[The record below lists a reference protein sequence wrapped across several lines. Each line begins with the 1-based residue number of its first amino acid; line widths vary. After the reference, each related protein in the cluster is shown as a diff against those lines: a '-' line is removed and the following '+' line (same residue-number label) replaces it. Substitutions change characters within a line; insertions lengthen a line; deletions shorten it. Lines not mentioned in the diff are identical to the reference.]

1 MLNRLKPAL
10 MILTGGSRSQWA
22 LASSQFCFTIYPTM
36 PTGCTGSVVFFVVNV
51 ALFVIFTCI
60 SVIRYTMY
68 PEIWGAMIRH
78 PTQSLF
84 LGTFPMGFAT
94 IVNMVVFVC
103 VPSWG
108 PWATTLAWTM
118 WWIDVVVSTAICFY
132 LPFVMFVNIFRS
144 KSLLPIY
151 LLIIGFGI

>member
-1 MLNRLKPAL
+1 
-10 MILTGGSRSQWA
+10 
-22 LASSQFCFTIYPTM
+22 
-36 PTGCTGSVVFFVVNV
+36 
-51 ALFVIFTCI
+51 
-60 SVIRYTMY
+60 
-68 PEIWGAMIRH
+68 MIRH

-108 PWATTLAWTM
+108 PCTTTLAGAM
-118 WWIDVVVSTAICFY
+118 WWIDVVISTAICFY

-144 KSLLPIY
+144 KALLPIY

>member
-1 MLNRLKPAL
+1 MGTGIVS
-10 MILTGGSRSQWA
+10 ILLHNLPYNAKW
-22 LASSQFCFTIYPTM
+22 LYWI
-36 PTGCTGSVVFFVVNV
+36 SVVVFVINV

-60 SVIRYTMY
+60 SVIIYTMY
-68 PEIWGAMIRH
+68 PEIWRAMIRH

-84 LGTFPMGFAT
+84 LGTFPMEFAT
-94 IVNMVVFVC
+94 IVS

-118 WWIDVVVSTAICFY
+118 WWIDIVVSTAICFY
-132 LPFVMFVNIFRS
+132 LPFVMFANIFRS
-144 KSLLPIY
+144 KALLPIY